1 MNALN
6 ASALVVNLADLGA
19 QHKFLSVRFSVFS
32 FVSCGLFGQNKDINL
47 FCLRRQNTVQTI
59 CRIILPVIH

>member
-19 QHKFLSVRFSVFS
+19 QHKFFSVRFSVFS
-32 FVSCGLFGQNKDINL
+32 FVVSAAAVYLDK
-47 FCLRRQNTVQTI
+47 TKT
-59 CRIILPVIH
+59 

>member
-19 QHKFLSVRFSVFS
+19 QHKFLSVRFLVFS
-32 FVSCGLFGQNKDINL
+32 FVVSAAAAVYLDK
-47 FCLRRQNTVQTI
+47 TKT
-59 CRIILPVIH
+59 